1 MVTPMADKNY
11 SISPAK
17 IGNQDGFRLPRA
29 FSRDYP
35 HLVSASGRIEVID
48 ENTLLVRLDT
58 NDEPFYED
66 DESLMM
72 SLFLDTLLSEAIKD
86 PSSLVP
92 YTKEMSDE
100 IDDLLSDVT
109 LNT

>member
-1 MVTPMADKNY
+1 MAAKPNKNY

-35 HLVSASGRIEVID
+35 HLVKATGYVEVLND
-48 ENTLLVRLDT
+48 KTLLVRLET
-58 NDEPFYED
+58 TETTEED
-66 DESLMM
+66 DSESLTM
-72 SLFLDTLLSEAIKD
+72 SLFLDTLIKEVIKE

-92 YTKEMSDE
+92 YTEEMSAE
-100 IDDLLSDVT
+100 ISDLLSDVT
-109 LNT
+109 IDE

>member
-1 MVTPMADKNY
+1 MTAKSNKNY

-35 HLVSASGRIEVID
+35 DLVKATGHVEVLD
-48 ENTLLVRLDT
+48 DKTLLVRLEPNET
-58 NDEPFYED
+58 TEKNDS
-66 DESLMM
+66 ESLIM
-72 SLFLDTLLSEAIKD
+72 SLFLDTLMKEVIKE

-92 YTKEMSDE
+92 YTEEMSAE
-100 IDDLLSDVT
+100 ISDLLTDVT
-109 LNT
+109 IEE

>member
-1 MVTPMADKNY
+1 MAAKANKNY

-35 HLVSASGRIEVID
+35 DLVKATGHVEVLD
-48 ENTLLVRLDT
+48 DNTLLVRL
-58 NDEPFYED
+58 EPNETTEED
-66 DESLMM
+66 DSESLTM
-72 SLFLDTLLSEAIKD
+72 SLFLDTLMKEVIKE

-92 YTKEMSDE
+92 YTEEMSAE
-100 IDDLLSDVT
+100 ISDLLSDVT
-109 LNT
+109 IEE